1 MLTIAQT
8 IFLIILVVIQG
19 TLIFRDAIKNNV
31 PNPWLWGIIGLLNVP
46 SSAIV
51 YLIYKTIFFKRKGN
65 R

>member
-8 IFLIILVVIQG
+8 IFLIVLVVIQG

>member
-51 YLIYKTIFFKRKGN
+51 YLIYKRIFFKRKSN